1 MVKSD
6 TGNRKLPLASWQPP
20 IPTHTPTPSLTTV
33 PFVCK
38 IATSG
43 FVSLFPQVS
52 PLFTSPLLRGAGFG
66 WLSNLIKLNSL
77 PGTVFN
83 TCLVS
88 YFPCFCCLLPRL
100 PYWSCL
106 TSWSVLT
113 AFVYWFTLFFLQTG
127 TPSLFPI
134 TECPNPRWPAQCWG
148 QGGVSEI
155 VLQLRS
161 KVYVNNSDLG
171 TSAPE

>member
-1 MVKSD
+1 MVKPKPD

-20 IPTHTPTPSLTTV
+20 IPTHTPTPSLTTL

-52 PLFTSPLLRGAGFG
+52 PLFISPLLREAGLG
-66 WLSNLIKLNSL
+66 WPSDLIKLNSF
-77 PGTVFN
+77 PVTVFN

-100 PYWSCL
+100 SNWNCL

-113 AFVYWFTLFFLQTG
+113 AFVYWFTLFFLRTG
-127 TPSLFPI
+127 LPLCSPSLNVPI
-134 TECPNPRWPAQCWG
+134 PSG
-148 QGGVSEI
+148 QRSAGVRE
-155 VLQLRS
+155 
-161 KVYVNNSDLG
+161 
-171 TSAPE
+171 E